1 LNDTFFFSA
10 PQLKRIPLGS
20 FSTILD
26 TAALSPIATALLAE
40 LRRWAST
47 LLPSSVIIREHLHA
61 GYGGLL
67 FEVRPS
73 LPNTMGVS
81 IGLGSSSDI
90 DVYWGDGYRL
100 EDWKPQEGEVLRLC
114 EAIRAGEV
122 VEETWKLAGLV
133 LEKRCYIGR
142 DRQFGSGSGLL
153 PAWLKRLARRSERT
167 FRPWGE
173 AA

>member
-1 LNDTFFFSA
+1 LA
-10 PQLKRIPLGS
+10 PQLKRTSLGS

-47 LLPSSVIIREHLHA
+47 LPPSSVIIREHLQA

-73 LPNTMGVS
+73 LPDTMGVS

-90 DVYWGDGYRL
+90 DVFWGDGYRL
-100 EDWKPQEGEVLRLC
+100 EDWKPQDGEVLRLC
-114 EAIRAGEV
+114 KAIRAGEV
-122 VEETWKLAGLV
+122 VEETWKLGGLV

-142 DRQFGSGSGLL
+142 DRQVGSGSGLL

-173 AA
+173 AV

>member
-1 LNDTFFFSA
+1 VA
-10 PQLKRIPLGS
+10 PQLRRSPLGG

-26 TAALSPIATALLAE
+26 TAALSPTATAQLAE

-47 LLPSSVIIREHLHA
+47 LPPGSVVIREHPHA

-73 LPNTMGVS
+73 LRETMGVS

-90 DVYWGDGYRL
+90 DVFWGDGYRL

-122 VEETWKLAGLV
+122 VEETWKLGGLV

-142 DRQFGSGSGLL
+142 DRQVGSGSGLL
-153 PAWLKRLARRSERT
+153 PAWLKRLAQRSERT